1 MEKAVQLLLEFD
13 KETHNTRPSDPFRCQ
28 VHKGLAQ
35 SWFISSKESD
45 MYDVHLPGE
54 NRTFQSD

>member
-35 SWFISSKESD
+35 S
-45 MYDVHLPGE
+45 
-54 NRTFQSD
+54 